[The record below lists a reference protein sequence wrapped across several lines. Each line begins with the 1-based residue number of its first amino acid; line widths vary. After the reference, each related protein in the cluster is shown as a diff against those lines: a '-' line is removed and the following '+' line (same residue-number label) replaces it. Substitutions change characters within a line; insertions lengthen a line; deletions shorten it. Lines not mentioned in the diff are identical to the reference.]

1 MDKREVAAFFDRLA
15 PDWDEDN
22 KHDEQKIEKILDYA
36 GIRQGVSVLDIACG
50 TGILFPFYLRR
61 GVSKITGVDLSEGM
75 IALAK
80 QKFSDPRIELICA
93 DACELV
99 LNAKYDCCMVYGA
112 FPHFDNPAGA
122 ITVFSKFLAAGGRLT
137 VAHSESKQSIDLR
150 HSCHATNVSIQLLTE
165 HELADLFSRYFAIDT
180 VISDSDMY
188 VVSGILKQDSLM

>member
-1 MDKREVAAFFDRLA
+1 MEKKEVAAFFDRLA
-15 PDWDEDN
+15 PVWDEDN
-22 KHDEQKIEKILDYA
+22 KYDEQKIEKILDYA

-50 TGILFPFYLRR
+50 TDILFPFYLRR
-61 GVSKITGVDLSEGM
+61 GVSKIAGVDLSEGM

-99 LNAKYDCCMVYGA
+99 LNAKYDCCMVYSA
-112 FPHFDNPAGA
+112 FPHFDHPAGA
-122 ITVFSKFLAAGGRLT
+122 ITAFPKFLAAGGRLT

-150 HSCHATNVSIQLLTE
+150 HSCHATNVSIQLL
-165 HELADLFSRYFAIDT
+165 I

-188 VVSGILKQDSLM
+188 VVSGILK

>member
-1 MDKREVAAFFDRLA
+1 MLLQRCLYGEKRSSCFFDRLA
-15 PDWDEDN
+15 PVWDEDN
-22 KHDEQKIEKILDYA
+22 KYDEQKIEKILDYA

-50 TGILFPFYLRR
+50 TDILFPFYLRR
-61 GVSKITGVDLSEGM
+61 GVSKIAGVDLSEGM

-99 LNAKYDCCMVYGA
+99 LNAKYDCCMVYSA
-112 FPHFDNPAGA
+112 FPHFDHPAGA
-122 ITVFSKFLAAGGRLT
+122 ITAFPKFLAAGGRLT

-150 HSCHATNVSIQLLTE
+150 HSCHATNVSIQLL
-165 HELADLFSRYFAIDT
+165 I

-188 VVSGILKQDSLM
+188 VVSGILK